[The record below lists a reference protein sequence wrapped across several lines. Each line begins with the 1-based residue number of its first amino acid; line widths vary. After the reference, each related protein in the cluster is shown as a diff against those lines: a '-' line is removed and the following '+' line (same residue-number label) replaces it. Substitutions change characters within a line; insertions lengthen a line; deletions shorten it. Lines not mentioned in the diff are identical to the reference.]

1 MALRHEQI
9 YIAKHVHWNT
19 GMTHMVLHRY
29 NIHNGKYIHWDI
41 DTFYDSFIRMLALI
55 VL

>member
-19 GMTHMVLHRY
+19 GMTPTALRGES
-29 NIHNGKYIHWDI
+29 IHNGGYIH
-41 DTFYDSFIRMLALI
+41 
-55 VL
+55 